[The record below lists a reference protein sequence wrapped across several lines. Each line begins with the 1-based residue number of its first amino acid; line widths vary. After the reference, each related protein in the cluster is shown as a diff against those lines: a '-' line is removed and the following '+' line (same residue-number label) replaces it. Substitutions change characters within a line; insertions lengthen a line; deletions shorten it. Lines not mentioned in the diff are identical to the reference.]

1 MVNLKES
8 ISFKW
13 IKRTANFVI
22 ITLDYEYFLRS
33 RWEWLVTYFFDLK
46 F

>member
-1 MVNLKES
+1 MANLKES

-22 ITLDYEYFLRS
+22 ITLDSEYF
-33 RWEWLVTYFFDLK
+33 
-46 F
+46 